1 MSGDVLYSDVK
12 FVKKGKGPSSSNQE
26 DVTYSEV
33 RRATPKPTNVNSPQ
47 DDDVTY
53 SMVTIAPAQRKAEER
68 EEEATYA
75 EVQTGSQP
83 NSPPGKSNTKKRV
96 AIGLLIFLLVLAIIL
111 IVIAWHIPEW
121 TNALQTASN
130 STETAITPTT
140 TPTST
145 NTKKTTTSGA
155 TSCPLKL
162 PCDTGWKLNGTKCY
176 HFSTTKSSWNQ
187 SRDECKE
194 KRGYLVKI
202 DSREEQRFLFYEG
215 RELIKT
221 NDNEDKFWIGLT
233 DAVIE
238 DQWRWVDD
246 TPLNQR

>member
-1 MSGDVLYSDVK
+1 ELLS
-12 FVKKGKGPSSSNQE
+12 QC
-26 DVTYSEV
+26 
-33 RRATPKPTNVNSPQ
+33 
-47 DDDVTY
+47 
-53 SMVTIAPAQRKAEER
+53 
-68 EEEATYA
+68 
-75 EVQTGSQP
+75 SQP

-202 DSREEQRFLFYEG
+202 DSREEQRFLFYEV
-215 RELIKT
+215 RELMNKR
-221 NDNEDKFWIGLT
+221 DDSEDKFWIGLT
-233 DAVIE
+233 DAKKEGEWI
-238 DQWRWVDD
+238 WIDD
-246 TPLNQR
+246 TPLNQSLSFWFKGDKVEPDNWTDNDTKPEGEDCVRMGEMGTDFVEKCWFDKHCKAEQRFICEKEANKSPDCQNK